1 MAAPEF
7 IYQDPLPIQKDPTKY
22 RLLTKEHV
30 SVTQFEGKEILK
42 VAPEALT

>member
-1 MAAPEF
+1 MATPEF
-7 IYQDPLPIQKDPTKY
+7 VYQDPLPLEKDTTQY

-42 VAPEALT
+42 VAPEG